1 MVNQAR
7 EGDERAFE
15 EILRRYSPRVFRIAS
30 KFFRQ
35 RGQVED
41 AAQEAFLKAY
51 TQLASYE
58 GRGSLE
64 GWLTRITTNQCINKL
79 RSAKR
84 RPEASVSELT
94 DHEGPWLENQL
105 AGVSMERHKSIES
118 GRVAADLAE
127 KVLSE
132 LPAEDRLVL
141 MSIDGEHLPVKDV
154 AAMTGWSESKVKVRA
169 FRARRRMRQ
178 AIEKLLGSRLIGA
191 DEKGG

>member
-7 EGDERAFE
+7 GGDERAFE

-35 RGQVED
+35 RDEVED

-51 TQLASYE
+51 TQLSSYE

-84 RPEASVSELT
+84 RPESSVSELT

-105 AGVSMERHKSIES
+105 AGVSMERHQSSES

-132 LPAEDRLVL
+132 LPADDRLVL
-141 MSIDGEHLPVKDV
+141 MSIDGEQLPVKDV

-178 AIEKLLGSRLIGA
+178 AIEKLLGGRPISA

>member
-1 MVNQAR
+1 MNQAR
-7 EGDERAFE
+7 EGNERAFE
-15 EILRRYSPRVFRIAS
+15 EILRRYSPRVFRVAS

-35 RGQVED
+35 RDEVED

-51 TQLASYE
+51 TQLSSYQ

-79 RSAKR
+79 RSLKR
-84 RPEASVSELT
+84 RPESSVSELT

-105 AGVSMERHKSIES
+105 AGVSMERHQSSES

-132 LPAEDRLVL
+132 LPADDRLVL

-169 FRARRRMRQ
+169 FRARRRMRK
-178 AIEKLLGSRLIGA
+178 AIEKLLGGSLIGA

>member
-35 RGQVED
+35 RDQVED

-51 TQLASYE
+51 TQLSSYE

-105 AGVSMERHKSIES
+105 AGVSMERHQASES

-132 LPAEDRLVL
+132 LPADDRLVL

-178 AIEKLLGSRLIGA
+178 AIEKLLGSRLLSA

>member
-1 MVNQAR
+1 LVNQAR

-35 RGQVED
+35 RDQVED

-51 TQLASYE
+51 TQLSSFE

-84 RPEASVSELT
+84 RPESSVSELT

-105 AGVSMERHKSIES
+105 AGVSMERHQSIES

-178 AIEKLLGSRLIGA
+178 AIEKLLGSRLISA

>member
-1 MVNQAR
+1 MAR
-7 EGDERAFE
+7 DGNERAFE
-15 EILRRYSPRVFRIAS
+15 EILRRYSPRVFRVAG

-35 RGQVED
+35 PAAVED

-51 TQLASYE
+51 TQLSSYE

-64 GWLTRITTNQCINKL
+64 GWLARITTNQCINML

-84 RPEASVSELT
+84 RPESTVSELT

-105 AGVSMERHKSIES
+105 AGVSAERHQSSER

-132 LPAEDRLVL
+132 LPPDDRLVL
-141 MSIDGEHLPVKDV
+141 LSIDGDQLPVKDV
-154 AAMTGWSESKVKVRA
+154 AEMTGWSESKVKVRA
-169 FRARRRMRQ
+169 FRARRRMRL
-178 AIEKLLGSRLIGA
+178 AIEKLLQRRITGTE
-191 DEKGG
+191 EKGR

>member
-1 MVNQAR
+1 LVNQAR
-7 EGDERAFE
+7 KGDERAFE

-35 RGQVED
+35 RDQVED

-51 TQLASYE
+51 TQLSSYE

-105 AGVSMERHKSIES
+105 AGVSMERHQASES

-127 KVLSE
+127 KVLSK
-132 LPAEDRLVL
+132 LPADDRLVL